1 MGVRSPGLREKYPRK
16 RQKWPLKGS
25 VHGIEGDYSGR
36 VVKNCLRTGIVP
48 RGTRPVLGL
57 GLWSAMLGMRSPV
70 PLPRTAQPP
79 RTLLFMYTLPTRYD
93 VIVLGA
99 GHAGIEA
106 ALAAARLGCSALL
119 LTQNLD
125 SVGQMSCN
133 PAIGGQ
139 AKGQIVREIDA
150 LGGLMGLNTD
160 ATGIQFRMLN
170 ARKGPSVRSPR
181 AQCDKKAYQ
190 FRAKAELERT
200 SGLTLCQG
208 NAVRILRD
216 DDGACGVE
224 TSLGLR
230 ILGRSV
236 VVTTGTFMRGLLH
249 IGLQNAAGGR
259 LGDSVS
265 TLSDSLRELG
275 FEVGR
280 FKTGTPCRLN
290 GRSIDFSKCEVQGGD
305 EIPVPFSSLP
315 ERIGGGGNDIFT
327 LNRWCA
333 GVFHVEQM
341 PCWSTYTNPATHG
354 IIRDNLHQ
362 SPLYAGHIEGVGP
375 RYCPSIEDKVVR
387 FAEKDR
393 HQLFLEPEG
402 RHTEEFYVNGISTS
416 LPLEV
421 QYAFLHTVPGLE
433 NAVILRPGYAVEYDY
448 CPPTQLHSTLETRR
462 LPGLYFAGQ
471 INGTSGYEEAAGQG
485 LLAGANAALKVLGK
499 MPLILSRAD
508 AYLGVLVDDLVLRG
522 TEEPYRMF
530 TSRAEHRLLLRHDN
544 ADLRLT
550 PLAREAGLVDTERA
564 DRAEAR
570 RRQLA
575 ELVTYAEQTRHGE
588 GRVAQW
594 LRRPE
599 TDWRE
604 LPEEI
609 RRPFPA
615 EAWDAVEIDLRYA
628 GYISRQHM
636 AVEKLRSQDGRA
648 LPPDLD
654 YARVRGLRIEARQ
667 KLEKFRPATLGQA
680 GRISGVTPSDLAL
693 LGLLLDK
700 PRAAWH
706 EPEPTGD
713 VA

>member
-1 MGVRSPGLREKYPRK
+1 M
-16 RQKWPLKGS
+16 
-25 VHGIEGDYSGR
+25 
-36 VVKNCLRTGIVP
+36 
-48 RGTRPVLGL
+48 
-57 GLWSAMLGMRSPV
+57 
-70 PLPRTAQPP
+70 
-79 RTLLFMYTLPTRYD
+79 FTLPDRYD
-93 VIVLGA
+93 VVVLGA

-106 ALAAARLGCSALL
+106 ALAAARLGCRTLL

-125 SVGQMSCN
+125 SIGQMSCN

-150 LGGLMGLNTD
+150 LGGFMGLNTD

-200 SGLTLCQG
+200 PGLTLCQG

-216 DDGACGVE
+216 GNGVNGVE
-224 TSLGLR
+224 TTLGMR
-230 ILGRSV
+230 ILARAV

-249 IGLQNAAGGR
+249 VGLQNAVGGR
-259 LGDSVS
+259 LGDAAS
-265 TLSDSLRELG
+265 TLSDSLLELG

-290 GRSIDFSKCEVQGGD
+290 GRSLELGKCELQPGD
-305 EIPVPFSSLP
+305 GVPQPFSSVP
-315 ERIGGGGNDIFT
+315 ERINGGADDIFS
-327 LNRWCA
+327 LNRWSG

-341 PCWSTYTNPATHG
+341 PCWSTYTNPATHE
-354 IIRDNLHQ
+354 IIRSNLHQ
-362 SPLYAGHIEGVGP
+362 SPLYSGRIAGVGP
-375 RYCPSIEDKVVR
+375 RYCPSIEDKVVK
-387 FAEKDR
+387 FAEKER

-402 RHTEEFYVNGISTS
+402 RHTEEFYVNGVSTS

-421 QYAFLHTVPGLE
+421 QYAFLRTVPGLE

-448 CPPTQLHSTLETRR
+448 CPPTQLHHTLETRL

-499 MPLILSRAD
+499 PSLVLSRAD
-508 AYLGVLVDDLVLRG
+508 AYLGVLVDDLVTRG

-550 PLAREAGLVDTERA
+550 PLARAAGLVDA
-564 DRAEAR
+564 DRAAR
-570 RRQLA
+570 AEERLGQLQA
-575 ELVTYAEQTRHGE
+575 LKLYAEKTRFGE
-588 GRVAQW
+588 NRVAQF

-599 TDWRE
+599 TSWSE
-604 LPEEI
+604 LPQEL
-609 RRPFPA
+609 RAPYPDSVW
-615 EAWDAVEIDLRYA
+615 EAAEIDLRYE
-628 GYISRQHM
+628 GYITRQHA
-636 AVEKLRSQDGRA
+636 AVEKLRAQDGRR
-648 LPPDLD
+648 LPEDLD
-654 YARVRGLRIEARQ
+654 FERVRGMRIYSDGI
-667 KLEKFRPATLGQA
+667 PAT
-680 GRISGVTPSDLAL
+680 
-693 LGLLLDK
+693 
-700 PRAAWH
+700 
-706 EPEPTGD
+706 
-713 VA
+713 